1 MNILEAR
8 GLRQIY
14 KGRIVLDIAQL
25 EVRRGEILAIIGPS
39 GAGKSTLLRLLNFLE
54 PPTAGTIRFE
64 GRPINGRVPLDVRRQ
79 ITTVFQRPALLRASV
94 RANVSYGLRLRGLQ
108 DDAEVDAL
116 LHRLGLA
123 DLATSPAHTL
133 SGGEMQRVALARA
146 LAIRPRVLLLD
157 EPTANLDPYNAALIE
172 QVIREANSAEGTTV
186 VLVTHDLF
194 QARRLAHR
202 SGLLLGGRLIELA
215 PTETFFGAPS
225 DPRTMAFLRGELVY

>member
-64 GRPINGRVPLDVRRQ
+64 GRPINGRAPLDVRRQ

-94 RANVSYGLRLRGLQ
+94 RANVSYGLRLRGLR

-157 EPTANLDPYNAALIE
+157 EPTTNLDPYNAALIE